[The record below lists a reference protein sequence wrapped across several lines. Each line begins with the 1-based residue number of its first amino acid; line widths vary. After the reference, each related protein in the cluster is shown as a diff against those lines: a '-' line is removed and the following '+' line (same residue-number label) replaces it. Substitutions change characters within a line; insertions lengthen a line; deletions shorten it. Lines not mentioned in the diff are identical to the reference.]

1 MNPIVQGTTGSAVE
15 DIQERLTKLG
25 YVIDQAELDSNTFGE
40 TTAMAVAQFRL
51 SQKLPLTNEVDDAC
65 WAALVDASYE
75 LGDRTLYLRLP
86 NFHGSDVHTLQT
98 RLNILGFSCGEPDG
112 CFGAYTESALK
123 EFQESVGIMPDG
135 MAFMD
140 TFDAIARLKH
150 VWDGN
155 PAKGPHPTGAMNF
168 SRAAHAL
175 ESTPLALTGEDQICR
190 NIIGRMVNLANAT
203 TVDSQLY
210 LADDPECPE
219 NCTVVV
225 LGTERLPK
233 NNTQLN
239 VIVDD
244 YDYLPM
250 RIRTA
255 FESAVED
262 TPHIRLEV
270 PYEISEENTFT
281 VADAQALAVV
291 VLDSLCMALEQM

>member
-1 MNPIVQGTTGSAVE
+1 MNPIVQGTTGTAVE
-15 DIQERLTKLG
+15 DIQERLCKLD
-25 YVIDQAELDSNTFGE
+25 YKIDQTELDTHTFGE
-40 TTAMAVAQFRL
+40 TTALAVAQFRL
-51 SQKLPLTNEVDDAC
+51 AQNLPLSNDVDDAC
-65 WAALVDASYE
+65 WSALVDASYE

-98 RLNILGFSCGEPDG
+98 RLNILGFSCGTPDG
-112 CFGAYTESALK
+112 YFGAYTESALK

-150 VWDGN
+150 VWSGN
-155 PAKGPHPTGAMNF
+155 SAKGPHPTGAMSF

-210 LADDPECPE
+210 LADDPECPN
-219 NCTVVV
+219 NCTTVS

-233 NNTQLN
+233 NNTQIN

-250 RIRTA
+250 RLRTA
-255 FESAVED
+255 FESMAD
-262 TPHIRLEV
+262 SNPHIRLEV
-270 PYEISEENTFT
+270 PFDTTGQSTFT